1 MIGARPRCSV
11 PTLGMWSSGDRYL
24 TEAQMQPSGKLKLV
38 DAAWEYRRIDD
49 GGRWIP
55 LQCPETVTAA
65 ALEWFGRHPLAPAAG

>member
-1 MIGARPRCSV
+1 MIGARLRCSV
-11 PTLGMWSSGDRYL
+11 PTLDMWSSGDRYL
-24 TEAQMQPSGKLKLV
+24 TEARMQASGKLV
-38 DAAWEYRRIDD
+38 DAAWEYRRSDD

>member
-1 MIGARPRCSV
+1 MQA
-11 PTLGMWSSGDRYL
+11 SG
-24 TEAQMQPSGKLKLV
+24 KLV

-65 ALEWFGRHPLAPAAG
+65 ALEWFGRHPLAPGAG